1 MLLFPYFNYS
11 LVFFDSEVIAQ
22 LFNPIAEL
30 LIPVGTTTKEA
41 KAEI

>member
-11 LVFFDSEVIAQ
+11 LIFFDFEVIAQ